1 MIYLDNAATTQIKSE
16 VLEAMMPYFR
26 DLYENPSASYDS
38 AKIVKKT
45 IEQAREQVANLI
57 NCKPSEVFFTSGG
70 TESDN
75 WAINMIAENYSNKG
89 KHIITTAIEHHAV
102 LHTTKRLEENGF
114 EVTYVGVD
122 EKGIIDI
129 EQLENSIR
137 PDTILVSVMTA
148 NNEVGTIQPIK
159 EIGKIARKNKVIFHT
174 DAVQAY
180 GHIPIDVSKMKID
193 MLSASG
199 HKIFGPK
206 GIGILY
212 IKSGIKTSSFMQ
224 GGGQEKGY
232 RPGTYNVPAIVGM
245 GKASEMAMETIDRN
259 IEKYI
264 RDYFLNRL
272 IDEIPLCYLNG
283 DDKERLP
290 NNINVRFEYVDAE
303 ALLVLLNRHGICA
316 SVGSACTTGQIEPS
330 HVLISIGL
338 NSEQAGESIRLT
350 VSDFTTLNDIDIAVE
365 MLKSSVERLRSASGK
380 YREYIEK
387 KQGH

>member
-1 MIYLDNAATTQIKSE
+1 MIYLDNAATTQMKKE
-16 VLEAMMPYFR
+16 VLDAMMPYFR

-38 AKIVKKT
+38 AKVIKKT

-57 NCKPSEVFFTSGG
+57 HCKPSEVFFTSGG

-89 KHIITTAIEHHAV
+89 RHIITTAIEHHAV

-122 EKGIIDI
+122 EKGMIDL

-148 NNEVGTIQPIK
+148 NNEIGTIQPIK

-206 GIGILY
+206 GIGVLF
-212 IKSGIKTSSFMQ
+212 IKGGIKTSSFMQ

-259 IEKYI
+259 TEKYI

-303 ALLVLLNRHGICA
+303 VLLVLLNQHGICA
-316 SVGSACTTGQIEPS
+316 SVGSACTTGQVESS
-330 HVLISIGL
+330 HVLTAIGL
-338 NSEQAGESIRLT
+338 TNVQASESVRLT
-350 VSDFTTLNDIDIAVE
+350 ISENTTREEIDFAIGI
-365 MLKSSVERLRSASGK
+365 LKQNIGRLRKASLK
-380 YREYIEK
+380 IM
-387 KQGH
+387 

>member
-1 MIYLDNAATTQIKSE
+1 MIYLDNAATTQMKKE
-16 VLEAMMPYFR
+16 VLDAMMPYFR

-38 AKIVKKT
+38 AKVVKKI

-57 NCKPSEVFFTSGG
+57 HCKPSEVFFTSGG

-122 EKGIIDI
+122 EKGIIDL

-148 NNEVGTIQPIK
+148 NNEIGTIQPIK
-159 EIGKIARKNKVIFHT
+159 EIGKIARKNKIVFHT

-180 GHIPIDVSKMKID
+180 GHIPLDVSKMKID

-245 GKASEMAMETIDRN
+245 GKASEIAMQVIN
-259 IEKYI
+259 MNPEKNI
-264 RDYFLNRL
+264 RDYFLQRL
-272 IDEIPLCYLNG
+272 ADEIPLCYLNG

-290 NNINVRFEYVDAE
+290 NNINVRFDYIDAE
-303 ALLVLLNRHGICA
+303 ALLVLLNQHGICA
-316 SVGSACTTGQIEPS
+316 SAGSACTAGQVEPS
-330 HVLISIGL
+330 HVLIAIGL
-338 NSEQAGESIRLT
+338 TNVQSSESIRFT
-350 VSDFTTLNDIDIAVE
+350 ISESTTQEEIDFVINV
-365 MLKSSVERLRSASGK
+365 LKQNVERLRKTSAYCK
-380 YREYIEK
+380 M
-387 KQGH
+387 Q